1 MPLFATP
8 AHPEYPSG
16 HSTVSSAAA
25 TVLADY
31 FGEATSF
38 SVGSDVMVGVV
49 RSFPNFTAALAEIV
63 DARVFAGIHFR
74 SACNDGQATGAGVAQ
89 YVMSNAFQPVNGTK
103 EGQIHQ

>member
-1 MPLFATP
+1 M
-8 AHPEYPSG
+8 
-16 HSTVSSAAA
+16 
-25 TVLADY
+25 LADY

-74 SACNDGQATGAGVAQ
+74 SACNDGQATGAAVAQ
-89 YVMSNAFQPVNGTK
+89 YVMSNAFQPVSGAK
-103 EGQIHQ
+103 EGQIQR